1 MLYFENYK
9 KRYCIL
15 IFLSILFKCLAG
27 YEYVSTILVFALAL
41 PFAEIIK
48 NKKQW
53 KTIFK
58 HLCFISL
65 VMLSGFMVA
74 IMIHARLR
82 GSNLIEGIQNIFIE
96 DVLRRTYGNVKYFD
110 PVYAESLTASP
121 ITVLSKYIYCFNT
134 DILFGIPSNLFP
146 MMLIVS
152 GVYSAYKFIK
162 EKYFYSFLYYVM
174 LLAPMS
180 WFVLAKSHSYV
191 HTHMNFVLWYFG
203 FIAIMIYMIII
214 MIKEICNFIS

>member
-1 MLYFENYK
+1 
-9 KRYCIL
+9 
-15 IFLSILFKCLAG
+15 
-27 YEYVSTILVFALAL
+27 
-41 PFAEIIK
+41 
-48 NKKQW
+48 
-53 KTIFK
+53 
-58 HLCFISL
+58 
-65 VMLSGFMVA
+65 
-74 IMIHARLR
+74 
-82 GSNLIEGIQNIFIE
+82 
-96 DVLRRTYGNVKYFD
+96 
-110 PVYAESLTASP
+110 
-121 ITVLSKYIYCFNT
+121 
-134 DILFGIPSNLFP
+134 